1 MKLVVYSNDNVR
13 DSGGSF
19 AVLVPTG
26 ELSFE
31 ATLAKDIPAGS
42 EYKIVNLENASE
54 VEEMRKIFPSEPQTV
69 SYFSAWVANL
79 DNSETP
85 IAFSV
90 DMDKAKQVFA
100 DHLRTKR
107 AKDLV
112 ALDVEYQKA
121 DEVGDVALK
130 ATIAAKKQKLRD
142 LPSDTRIV
150 NCSDFETLKT
160 LTYEFLRDN

>member
-42 EYKIVNLENASE
+42 EYKIVNASE
-54 VEEMRKIFPSEPQTV
+54 LEEMRKIFPTETQPV
-69 SYFSAWVANL
+69 SYFSAWVSNL
-79 DNSETP
+79 NNSETP
-85 IAFSV
+85 IAFSI
-90 DMDKAKQVFA
+90 DMDKAKQIFA

-107 AKDLV
+107 AKDLA
-112 ALDVEYQKA
+112 ALDIEYQKA

-130 ATIAAKKQKLRD
+130 ATIATKKQKLRD

-150 NCSDFETLKT
+150 NCTDFDTLKT